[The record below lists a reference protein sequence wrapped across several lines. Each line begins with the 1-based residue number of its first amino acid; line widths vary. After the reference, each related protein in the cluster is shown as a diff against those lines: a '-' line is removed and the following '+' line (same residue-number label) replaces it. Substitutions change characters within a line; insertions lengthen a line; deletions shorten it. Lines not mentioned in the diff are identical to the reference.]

1 MIDNGYRKRPTAPPS
16 PSSMRFI
23 QEHMEESFKDIMSTY
38 VLKDLYWI
46 DDEPNNIRAIGVLVH
61 PKDNF
66 KNNLVLLFPPFQP
79 LLD

>member
-16 PSSMRFI
+16 PLSMRFI